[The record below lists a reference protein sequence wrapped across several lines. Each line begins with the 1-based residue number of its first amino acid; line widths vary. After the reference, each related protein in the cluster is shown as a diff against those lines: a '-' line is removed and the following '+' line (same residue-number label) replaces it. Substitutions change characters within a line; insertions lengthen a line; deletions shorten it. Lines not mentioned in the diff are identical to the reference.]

1 MSSLVASSL
10 DRRSVKT
17 PFVDRVDCVLDTGA
31 YMLNLASCARCGA
44 RQLKEAGRCTV
55 ETDLAGI
62 GSYEENVK
70 FQHVCSSCDYVVA
83 VHDYSFTVDGSLQTF
98 EMSCMLCGTG
108 MDERRIRMSSSDDS
122 DESGGDESGAGV
134 RTGPDFSITPAGG
147 APASCGESKE
157 SGRSATTGPP
167 RLSGT
172 SAFRTGQSIL
182 SNTEMLLRV
191 TAISRSSEV
200 GEDDDDWD

>member
-1 MSSLVASSL
+1 MTSKAVVELRAVSTCSSQRGVNVLASLSPGAKIAGPPVEICAREARAGGALLCCEFCHFMGCPETAITRVRRKLYCIQYSREPSRHRFLLAPMSSLVASSL

-62 GSYEENVK
+62 GSYEENVR

-83 VHDYSFTVDGSLQTF
+83 VHDYSFTVDGCLQT
-98 EMSCMLCGTG
+98 C
-108 MDERRIRMSSSDDS
+108 
-122 DESGGDESGAGV
+122 AK
-134 RTGPDFSITPAGG
+134 TPLQTV
-147 APASCGESKE
+147 K
-157 SGRSATTGPP
+157 R
-167 RLSGT
+167 
-172 SAFRTGQSIL
+172 
-182 SNTEMLLRV
+182 
-191 TAISRSSEV
+191 
-200 GEDDDDWD
+200 